1 MGNARFVTIAAALL
15 LLSPFAVPQTG
26 HFPTPP
32 QSMDPQQQ
40 PREPAPSLTHRVDF
54 AEVQREADELSR
66 TAQTIPTDVASLRQ
80 GMLPKDVIAKLK
92 QIEKLSKHLRSELAP

>member
-1 MGNARFVTIAAALL
+1 MGHTRFLTIAAVLL
-15 LLSPFAVPQTG
+15 LGPVAVPQTG

-40 PREPAPSLTHRVDF
+40 PREPAPSLNRHVDI
-54 AEVQREADELSR
+54 AQVQREADELSR
-66 TAQTIPTDVASLRQ
+66 TAQTIPSDVASLRQ